1 MKILLG
7 SQSPR
12 RRELLAGLDVDFR
25 VVAIDADEHY
35 PDGLTGGDIPYYI
48 SRSKAEAYG
57 VPLAEDEVLLTAD
70 TIVWVPWEG
79 ESMGA
84 ARGAQCFEFPAPCP
98 LPAKFTPLRGACG
111 GPERGAGEFARVPG
125 DSMIAGEDAC
135 ALGGVMLGKPRDAE
149 EARGMLR
156 LLSGRMHEVY
166 TGVTLRTREGMQ
178 TIADKTEVWF
188 RALSEEEIS
197 YYVKK
202 YKPLDK
208 AGAYGVQEWIGYV
221 GVTKIVGSYF
231 NVMGL
236 PVERVWEILSDLQN
250 RGLCYR

>member
-35 PDGLTGGDIPYYI
+35 PEGLQGGEIPYFI
-48 SRSKAEAYG
+48 SRAKAEAYG
-57 VPLAEDEVLLTAD
+57 EPLAEDEVLLTAD
-70 TIVWVPWEG
+70 TIVWVPGEG
-79 ESMGA
+79 G
-84 ARGAQCFEFPAPCP
+84 R
-98 LPAKFTPLRGACG
+98 
-111 GPERGAGEFARVPG
+111 
-125 DSMIAGEDAC
+125 
-135 ALGGVMLGKPRDAE
+135 GGVMLGKPKDEE
-149 EARGMLR
+149 EARRMLR
-156 LLSGRMHEVY
+156 LLSGRMHAVY
-166 TGVTLRTREGMQ
+166 TGVTLRTREDMQ
-178 TIADKTEVWF
+178 TIVDKTEVWF
-188 RALSEEEIS
+188 RALSKEEIDH
-197 YYVKK
+197 YVER

-236 PVERVWEILSDLQN
+236 PVERVWEEIRRAKEDDIA
-250 RGLCYR
+250 

>member
-35 PDGLTGGDIPYYI
+35 PEGLQGGEIPYFI
-48 SRSKAEAYG
+48 SRAKAEAYG
-57 VPLAEDEVLLTAD
+57 EPLAEDEVLLTAD
-70 TIVWVPWEG
+70 TIVWVPGEG
-79 ESMGA
+79 G
-84 ARGAQCFEFPAPCP
+84 R
-98 LPAKFTPLRGACG
+98 
-111 GPERGAGEFARVPG
+111 
-125 DSMIAGEDAC
+125 
-135 ALGGVMLGKPRDAE
+135 GGVMLGKPKDEE
-149 EARGMLR
+149 EARRMLR
-156 LLSGRMHEVY
+156 MLSGRMHAVY

-178 TIADKTEVWF
+178 TITDKTEVWF
-188 RALSEEEIS
+188 RALTEEEIA
-197 YYVKK
+197 YYVEK
-202 YKPLDK
+202 YQPLDK

-236 PVERVWEILSDLQN
+236 PVERVWEEIRKAKGRRSV
-250 RGLCYR
+250 RCIG

>member
-12 RRELLAGLDVDFR
+12 RRELLTGMDVDFW

-35 PDGLTGGDIPYYI
+35 PEGLTGGDIPYYI
-48 SRSKAEAYG
+48 SRAKAEAYG
-57 VPLAEDEVLLTAD
+57 EPLAEDEVLLTAD
-70 TIVWVPWEG
+70 TIVWVPGEG

-84 ARGAQCFEFPAPCP
+84 VGGAHLHEDDNRRRDAHDKSVCTTC
-98 LPAKFTPLRGACG
+98 
-111 GPERGAGEFARVPG
+111 VP
-125 DSMIAGEDAC
+125 S
-135 ALGGVMLGKPRDAE
+135 GVMLGKPRDEE
-149 EARGMLR
+149 EARTMLR

-166 TGVTLRTREGMQ
+166 TGVTLKTREGMQ
-178 TIADKTEVWF
+178 TIVDKTEVWF
-188 RALSEEEIS
+188 RALAEEEID
-197 YYVKK
+197 YYVER
-202 YKPLDK
+202 YRPLDK

-236 PVERVWEILSDLQN
+236 PVERVWEEMKREKGRSPDVKKHE
-250 RGLCYR
+250 G

>member
-35 PDGLTGGDIPYYI
+35 PAGLTGGDIPYFI
-48 SRSKAEAYG
+48 SRAKARAYSE
-57 VPLAEDEVLLTAD
+57 PLAEDEILLTAD
-70 TIVWVPWEG
+70 TIVWVPGEG
-79 ESMGA
+79 E
-84 ARGAQCFEFPAPCP
+84 R
-98 LPAKFTPLRGACG
+98 
-111 GPERGAGEFARVPG
+111 
-125 DSMIAGEDAC
+125 
-135 ALGGVMLGKPRDAE
+135 GGVMLGKPKDEE
-149 EARGMLR
+149 EAREMLL

-166 TGVTLRTREGMQ
+166 TGVTIRTRDGMQ
-178 TIADKTEVWF
+178 TIVDKTEVWF
-188 RALSEEEIS
+188 RALSKEEIDH
-197 YYVKK
+197 YVER

-236 PVERVWEILSDLQN
+236 PVERVWEILSNLKTQ
-250 RGLCYR
+250 GLC